1 MSETTQSN
9 LEILDLN
16 DTGFSLDGD
25 DNSTTATSQF
35 VEHGKLPKGDK
46 KVRREI
52 DKMVESSS
60 KKKDPEEVKKHQEL
74 VIMLSRYG
82 QSRRF
87 SEFLKS
93 MNFTLTVTQLKK
105 MDLDELEELH
115 TRVKTAIDNKN
126 TSNFWEEMVFS
137 MVQTGEI
144 VCVKTS
150 LGQKVKIQGITEM
163 LRSDETFL
171 DLIEQIELENQ
182 NIAYTSPY
190 VRLIYSVVSSAMK
203 CHGINSMLEKR
214 MKMLEKEVKEEQK
227 EVKKEVEKEVEKE
240 VKEEVKEE
248 IKEEVEKEIAG
259 KEVKKSLLVFDDD
272 DDE

>member
-1 MSETTQSN
+1 ME
-9 LEILDLN
+9 LE
-16 DTGFSLDGD
+16 
-25 DNSTTATSQF
+25 
-35 VEHGKLPKGDK
+35 
-46 KVRREI
+46 
-52 DKMVESSS
+52 
-60 KKKDPEEVKKHQEL
+60 
-74 VIMLSRYG
+74 
-82 QSRRF
+82 
-87 SEFLKS
+87 
-93 MNFTLTVTQLKK
+93 
-105 MDLDELEELH
+105 ELEELH

-150 LGQKVKIQGITEM
+150 LGQRVKIQGITEM

-214 MKMLEKEVKEEQK
+214 MKMLEKERVKENVEEKVEEK
-227 EVKKEVEKEVEKE
+227 EVKDEEKE
-240 VKEEVKEE
+240 VKEEITE
-248 IKEEVEKEIAG
+248 
-259 KEVKKSLLVFDDD
+259 KEVKKSALVFD
-272 DDE
+272 EE

>member
-1 MSETTQSN
+1 MSETTNNN

-16 DTGFSLDGD
+16 DGGFSLDDEGD
-25 DNSTTATSQF
+25 TAQRGALDGLA
-35 VEHGKLPKGDK
+35 EHGKLPKGD
-46 KVRREI
+46 RRIQKEVQKI
-52 DKMVESSS
+52 AETST

-93 MNFTLTVTQLKK
+93 MNFTLTVSQLKK
-105 MDLDELEELH
+105 MEVDDLEELH

-137 MVQTGEI
+137 MIQTGEI

-150 LGQKVKIQGITEM
+150 IGQRVKIQGITEM

-171 DLIEQIELENQ
+171 DLVEQIELENQ

-203 CHGINSMLEKR
+203 CHGINTMLEKR
-214 MKMLEKEVKEEQK
+214 MKMLEKEQELVDE
-227 EVKKEVEKEVEKE
+227 
-240 VKEEVKEE
+240 KEEVDVVEE
-248 IKEEVEKEIAG
+248 EKVEEESKVEE
-259 KEVKKSLLVFDDD
+259 E
-272 DDE
+272 

>member
-1 MSETTQSN
+1 MSDATKQN

-16 DTGFSLDGD
+16 DGGFTLDDDGNTAQSGVLDGL
-25 DNSTTATSQF
+25 A
-35 VEHGKLPKGDK
+35 EHGRLPKGDK
-46 KVRREI
+46 KIQKEVQ
-52 DKMVESSS
+52 KMNDT
-60 KKKDPEEVKKHQEL
+60 KKKDPEDIKKHQEL

-87 SEFLKS
+87 AEFLKS
-93 MNFTLTVTQLKK
+93 MNFTLTVSQLKK
-105 MDLDELEELH
+105 MELGELEELH

-144 VCVKTS
+144 VCSKTAI
-150 LGQKVKIQGITEM
+150 GRKVKIQGITEM

-171 DLIEQIELENQ
+171 DLVEQIELENQ

-203 CHGINSMLEKR
+203 CHGINTMLDNR
-214 MKMLEKEVKEEQK
+214 MKMLEKRQEGED
-227 EVKKEVEKEVEKE
+227 
-240 VKEEVKEE
+240 EEVKEE
-248 IKEEVEKEIAG
+248 DKVDDDVVEEETVDEEG
-259 KEVKKSLLVFDDD
+259 KEVEREKSKGLTFDDD
-272 DDE
+272 E